1 MKILKVLFA
10 VVVIVAGILVG
21 LYAWLGGFTAVTVS
35 RGEIGP
41 WEIVYSTHK
50 GAYKNLSQSWTKF
63 EKEWQAAGLKECN
76 SLAVYLD
83 MPGTPEDKLR
93 SVIACRIDEL
103 PPAEK
108 ASLRSKLPA
117 FVIPKSRAVMA
128 NFPYKNPASYSIGPM
143 KVYPEFRKVIDKE
156 KWLPAVG
163 IETYG
168 AMTSPAPQIGYAMPL
183 DSSRA
188 DYQKLIDA
196 F

>member
-1 MKILKVLFA
+1 MKILKLLLA
-10 VVVIVAGILVG
+10 VVVIVAGIMVG
-21 LYAWLGGFTAVTVS
+21 LYAWLGGFSTVTVS
-35 RGEIGP
+35 RGEVGP

-63 EKEWQAAGLKECN
+63 QKEWEAAGLKECN

-83 MPGTPEDKLR
+83 MPGTPEDQLR
-93 SVIACRIDEL
+93 SVIACRIDAL
-103 PPAEK
+103 APAEK
-108 ASLRSKLPA
+108 AALRGKLPA

-128 NFPYKNPASYSIGPM
+128 NFPYKNPASYFIGPM

-156 KWLPAVG
+156 KIVLPVG

-168 AMTSPAPQIGYAMPL
+168 TMTNPAALMGYAMPL
-183 DSSRA
+183 DSTRA
-188 DYQKLIDA
+188 DYQKLLDD